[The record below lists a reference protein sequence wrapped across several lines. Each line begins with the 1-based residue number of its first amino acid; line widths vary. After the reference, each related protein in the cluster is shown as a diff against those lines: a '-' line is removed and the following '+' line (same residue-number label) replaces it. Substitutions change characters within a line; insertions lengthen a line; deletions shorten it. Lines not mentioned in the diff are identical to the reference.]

1 MQLRSWVFAALL
13 VITAP
18 YVAAVRAAEPRI
30 GKFVAYQAGKFNIV
44 TSRGEAQVR
53 DLVDSLA
60 QFQATLEV
68 AVRRKATDTGVPTH
82 IHIVGNREWQKY
94 LQPREGIDGLFVPR
108 RFANYILIN
117 GDTDRG
123 KSWPL
128 IFHEYTH
135 FFLRSQF
142 SGEYPPWFNEGL
154 AEMFSEATFK
164 NGTTTFGIPMGRVFD
179 TRKSEWISFDRL
191 LAVNQSSPEYQSHS
205 MMPGFY
211 GQSWYTVHYG
221 MLENRQFGQQMFA
234 YINQLNHLVP
244 REEAVRATFG
254 ADLAAIDKQLL
265 EYSRRSTLVTG
276 GIKVAQSAPL
286 PLSEGVPLSEL
297 DALATITDLMIETR
311 VAPDR
316 IRPMVESLSRREPNS
331 ARTAILAARLAL
343 FDEDYAAFDAAVAR
357 ATPLLTAADWLSRR
371 ELAGVLLDS
380 ALDFRPASPRSTAES
395 ERELA
400 SAMRWFGEA
409 VTHNNED
416 VEALWGFGTAAIRLD
431 KNLDLAEQALL
442 SAYKR
447 VPGSADIAMS
457 LADLKGRQQQPEAM
471 IPFLKDTIRYAYSLP
486 MRKWAIDTLADM
498 QKYVDER
505 NKADEENR
513 KQREEYEKM
522 RAEYD
527 KKYGKPKPK
536 KKTG

>member
-82 IHIVGNREWQKY
+82 IYIVGNREWQKY

-164 NGTTTFGIPMGRVFD
+164 NGMTTFGIPMGRVFD
-179 TRKSEWISFDRL
+179 TRKAEWISFDRL
-191 LAVNQSSPEYQSHS
+191 LAVSQSSPEYQSHS

-234 YINQLNHLVP
+234 YLNQLNQLVP
-244 REEAVRATFG
+244 REEAARATFG
-254 ADLAAIDKQLL
+254 ADLAAIDKQLF
-265 EYSRRSTLVTG
+265 EYSRRSTLCHGRNQGCTERAIAFERGGRLERTRRARNDHRSHDRDTRRAGSHPTDGGVSVT
-276 GIKVAQSAPL
+276 A
-286 PLSEGVPLSEL
+286 
-297 DALATITDLMIETR
+297 
-311 VAPDR
+311 
-316 IRPMVESLSRREPNS
+316 
-331 ARTAILAARLAL
+331 
-343 FDEDYAAFDAAVAR
+343 
-357 ATPLLTAADWLSRR
+357 
-371 ELAGVLLDS
+371 
-380 ALDFRPASPRSTAES
+380 
-395 ERELA
+395 
-400 SAMRWFGEA
+400 
-409 VTHNNED
+409 
-416 VEALWGFGTAAIRLD
+416 
-431 KNLDLAEQALL
+431 
-442 SAYKR
+442 
-447 VPGSADIAMS
+447 
-457 LADLKGRQQQPEAM
+457 
-471 IPFLKDTIRYAYSLP
+471 
-486 MRKWAIDTLADM
+486 
-498 QKYVDER
+498 
-505 NKADEENR
+505 
-513 KQREEYEKM
+513 
-522 RAEYD
+522 
-527 KKYGKPKPK
+527 
-536 KKTG
+536 

>member
-1 MQLRSWVFAALL
+1 MRLRSWTALCAL
-13 VITAP
+13 VPALCALD
-18 YVAAVRAAEPRI
+18 VSAAEPRL

-53 DLVDSLA
+53 DLMDSLA

-68 AVRRKATDTGVPTH
+68 ALRRKATDNGVPTH
-82 IHIVGNREWQKY
+82 IYIVGKREWEKY
-94 LQPREGIDGLFVPR
+94 LQPREGIAGLFVSR
-108 RFANYILIN
+108 RFANYILID

-142 SGEYPPWFNEGL
+142 AGDYPPWFNEGL

-164 NGTTTFGIPMGRVFD
+164 NGMATFGIPIGRVLD
-179 TRKSEWISFDRL
+179 ARNSKWIPFDRL
-191 LAVNQSSPEYQSHS
+191 LAVDESSPEYQSHS

-211 GQSWYTVHYG
+211 GQAWYTVHYG

-234 YINQLNHLVP
+234 YINQLNFLVP
-244 REEAVRATFG
+244 REEAARATFG
-254 ADLAAIDKQLL
+254 EDLAAIDKQLL
-265 EYSRRSTLVTG
+265 EYSRRSMLARG
-276 GIKVAQSAPL
+276 GLKVAQSAPL
-286 PLSEGVPLSEL
+286 PLSAGVAVSEL
-297 DALATITDLMIETR
+297 DALAAITDLMIETR

-343 FDEDYAAFDAAVAR
+343 FEENYEAFDAAVAR
-357 ATPLLTAADWLSRR
+357 ATPLLADSDWLSRR

-380 ALDFRPASPRSTAES
+380 ALDFRPGTPRSTAET
-395 ERELA
+395 ERELG

-409 VTHNNED
+409 IAHNNQD
-416 VEALWGFGTAAIRLD
+416 VEALWGFGTAAMRLD
-431 KNLDLAEQALL
+431 RNLDLAEQALL

-447 VPGSADIAMS
+447 APGSADIAMS
-457 LADLKGRQQQPEAM
+457 LASLKGQQQQPEAM
-471 IPFLKDTIRYAYSLP
+471 IPFLKDSIRYAYSLP
-486 MRKWAIDTLADM
+486 MRQWATDTLEET

-505 NKADEENR
+505 NKADEEDR
-513 KQREEYEKM
+513 KQREEYEKK

-527 KKYGKPKPK
+527 KKYGKPKK
-536 KKTG
+536 KSGG